1 MPTDSS
7 GLNVSCRY
15 SELDRSACASR
26 GVGRR
31 DCATAPGTGAR
42 TLAEL
47 GFQRGTSS
55 ARVAEVFE
63 LTLDP
68 TRPRSDPSDQAAVP
82 RKRAWAKWLLAGAG
96 CVALGALAFWLWLG
110 AADQKLPEGITV
122 TNGRLEAVQTDVATK
137 LAGRVTEVLVRPGDR
152 VEAGRV
158 VARMDAAPLRAML
171 REAEAQV
178 AAAES
183 QKASAQQSVTY
194 RESAEATV
202 AALIV
207 QRRSDQLLADQNFE
221 RAQKLLD
228 SGALAREQFDRA
240 RSTRDSAAA
249 VLAAAKAQQLE
260 AKRATA
266 LAVSQVASAD
276 KSVAAAVAATERVRL
291 ELDETELKAPCACR
305 VQHVLVQ
312 PGEVLGAGGKLLALV
327 DLSDVYMTVFLP
339 EVSAGRV
346 AIGDEAR
353 LVLDAAPNYVIAARV
368 SYVAAEAQFTPK
380 VVETQSER
388 EKFVFEA
395 RLQLDPELLR
405 RYEPFVKVG
414 LPGVGYVRV
423 SRRDWPPSLRPSFPP
438 EVAPAL

>member
-1 MPTDSS
+1 
-7 GLNVSCRY
+7 
-15 SELDRSACASR
+15 
-26 GVGRR
+26 
-31 DCATAPGTGAR
+31 
-42 TLAEL
+42 
-47 GFQRGTSS
+47 
-55 ARVAEVFE
+55 
-63 LTLDP
+63 
-68 TRPRSDPSDQAAVP
+68 VP
-82 RKRAWAKWLLAGAG
+82 RKPAWPTWLTAV
-96 CVALGALAFWLWLG
+96 VACAALAALACWLWLR
-110 AADQKLPEGITV
+110 AAEQKLPEGISV
-122 TNGRLEAVQTDVATK
+122 ANGRLEAVQLEVATR
-137 LAGRVTEVLVRPGDR
+137 LAGRVSEVLVHPGDR
-152 VEAGRV
+152 IEARQV
-158 VARMDAAPLRAML
+158 VARMDAAPLSAML
-171 REAEAQV
+171 REAQAQV

-183 QKASAQQSVTY
+183 QRASAQQSVTY

-202 AALIV
+202 AALMA

-221 RAQKLLD
+221 RAQKLFD

-240 RSTRDSAAA
+240 RSAHDSAAA

-266 LAVSQVASAD
+266 LAASQVASAD
-276 KSVAAAVAATERVRL
+276 KNVAAAVAATERVRL
-291 ELDETELKAPCACR
+291 ELDDTELKAPCSCR

-312 PGEVLGAGGKLLALV
+312 PGEVLGAGGKLLSLV

-395 RLQLDPELLR
+395 RLQLDRALLR

-414 LPGVGYVRV
+414 LPGVGYVRI
-423 SRRDWPPSLRPSFPP
+423 SRRDWPPSLQPSFPREAP
-438 EVAPAL
+438 PAEVAPAL